1 MGHLLDLDDCGP
13 GIILLSRVARKMR

>member
-13 GIILLSRVARKMR
+13 GIILLSRAARKMR